1 VIGRSPTV
9 WYSTVTIDKGSSDG
23 VRIDDPVVA
32 AQGLAGKVTQTAP
45 NTAQVTL
52 ITDAD
57 SAVTARVTPSGA
69 TGVVEPDVGNPDD
82 LQLDFLERG
91 ARIAEGQM
99 VVTAGF
105 STGDLGSIFP
115 PGIPIGKITRA
126 TVEEQQ
132 AYQRVH
138 LEPFADLRDMDF
150 LKVLTTHSGGSK
162 G

>member
-1 VIGRSPTV
+1 
-9 WYSTVTIDKGSSDG
+9 
-23 VRIDDPVVA
+23 
-32 AQGLAGKVTQTAP
+32 
-45 NTAQVTL
+45 
-52 ITDAD
+52 
-57 SAVTARVTPSGA
+57 
-69 TGVVEPDVGNPDD
+69 
-82 LQLDFLERG
+82 
-91 ARIAEGQM
+91 M

-115 PGIPIGKITRA
+115 PGIPIGQITKA

-150 LKVLTTHSGGSK
+150 VKVLTTHSGGKK